1 MERHIA
7 GNPREKSL
15 STIAVFNVDSE
26 ENSPLSNMNCMISL
40 LSTTRI
46 IVAGKIAVIESL

>member
-1 MERHIA
+1 MA

-15 STIAVFNVDSE
+15 STMAVFNVDSE

-40 LSTTRI
+40 LSITRI
-46 IVAGKIAVIESL
+46 IVAGKIAATESL